1 MGGSANARGG
11 VLSFVLYPPDIL
23 NKGPMEKSALA
34 VGVKLKEIN
43 TGNIAYQ
50 DCTVLHADTVGLV
63 FEVQRTV
70 AEGGNVETVVSQVLV
85 PWVNIQYVLLM
96 EERT

>member
-1 MGGSANARGG
+1 
-11 VLSFVLYPPDIL
+11 
-23 NKGPMEKSALA
+23 MEKPGLV
-34 VGVKLKEIN
+34 VGVRVKEIA
-43 TGNIAYQ
+43 TRDTVYQ
-50 DCTVLHADTVGLV
+50 SCTVLHSDAIGLV

-85 PWVNIQYVLLM
+85 PWTSVNYVLVM

>member
-1 MGGSANARGG
+1 
-11 VLSFVLYPPDIL
+11 
-23 NKGPMEKSALA
+23 MEKSALA

-43 TGNIAYQ
+43 TGDIAYQ
-50 DCTVLHADTVGLV
+50 NCTVLHADAVGLV
-63 FEVQRTV
+63 FEVERTV

-85 PWVNIQYVLLM
+85 PWVHIRYVLLM